1 MQTELDDD
9 IESALIGSLMLD
21 YRAAANETAD
31 FAITPDMFVSGMARN
46 VFEAIQSLAA
56 EKSPVDALTVRE
68 KIRAQGDAG
77 DKVTAYLCRALD
89 NTPTAAHAAYY
100 GQLLRMKHETRR
112 LRGILRAADRR
123 LDDEPADM
131 VQTELL
137 RQLSQNDADPAR
149 DGLTFTEATDQAVA
163 AFRMAA
169 DGTNRVKSG
178 LAFLDSA
185 GGIQDGELI
194 IISGKAGSCKTTLAR
209 QILTHVCGV
218 EHVKSALITL
228 EMSEAQIAG
237 QTLTDRSQTSYRKF
251 MAGVADERDW
261 ASLFKAKAEAE
272 GWPLF
277 ITARARTPARLSAY
291 VRKVVR
297 RGARLIVLDYL
308 QALQPDPA
316 QARLNVEQQVSFA
329 SNTVRD
335 LAVTLG
341 VRFIVVCTESREGEL
356 RYSDAIRYD
365 AWRWI
370 QMVQPEE
377 NTEDNPVYLCTLKKN
392 RFGVLPKNDRE
403 LYRVG
408 DRLLSSAEWLDYA
421 KTNKGRKE

>member
-1 MQTELDDD
+1 
-9 IESALIGSLMLD
+9 
-21 YRAAANETAD
+21 
-31 FAITPDMFVSGMARN
+31 V
-46 VFEAIQSLAA
+46 
-56 EKSPVDALTVRE
+56 EK
-68 KIRAQGDAG
+68 
-77 DKVTAYLCRALD
+77 
-89 NTPTAAHAAYY
+89 
-100 GQLLRMKHETRR
+100 
-112 LRGILRAADRR
+112 
-123 LDDEPADM
+123 
-131 VQTELL
+131 
-137 RQLSQNDADPAR
+137 
-149 DGLTFTEATDQAVA
+149 
-163 AFRMAA
+163 
-169 DGTNRVKSG
+169 
-178 LAFLDSA
+178 
-185 GGIQDGELI
+185 
-194 IISGKAGSCKTTLAR
+194 
-209 QILTHVCGV
+209 
-218 EHVKSALITL
+218 VKSALITL

-237 QTLTDRSQTSYRKF
+237 QTLTDRSQTSFRKF

-261 ASLFKAKAEAE
+261 AKLFKAKAEAE

-308 QALQPDPA
+308 QTLQPDPA

-370 QMVQPEE
+370 QMVQLEE

-408 DRLLSSAEWLDYA
+408 DRLLSSAEWLEYT
-421 KTNKGRKE
+421 KSNKSKHETR

>member
-1 MQTELDDD
+1 MQTELEED
-9 IESALIGSLMLD
+9 IESALIGCLMLD
-21 YRAAANETAD
+21 YHYATKETAD
-31 FAITPDMFVSGMARN
+31 FALTPDMFVSGMARR
-46 VFEAIQSLAA
+46 VFETIQLLAA
-56 EKSPVDALTVRE
+56 EKSPIDPITVRE
-68 KIRAQGDAG
+68 KIRAQGDG
-77 DKVTAYLCRALD
+77 DGDVTGYLCRAID
-89 NTPTAAHAAYY
+89 TAPTAAYAAYY
-100 GQLLRMKHETRR
+100 GQLFRLRHEVRR
-112 LRGILRAADRR
+112 LRQLLRAADRR

-131 VQTELL
+131 VQAELL
-137 RQLSQNDADPAR
+137 RQLSQNDADPAK
-149 DGLTFTEATDQAVA
+149 DGITFTEAADQAVA

-169 DGTNRVKSG
+169 DGSNRIKSG
-178 LAFLDSA
+178 FAFLDSA

-209 QILTHVCGV
+209 QILTHACGA
-218 EHVKSALITL
+218 EKVKSALVTL

-261 ASLFKAKAEAE
+261 AKLFKAKAEAE

-316 QARLNVEQQVSFA
+316 QARLNIEQQVSFA

-370 QMVQPEE
+370 QMVQPDE

-392 RFGVLPKNDRE
+392 RFGVLPKNDKE

-408 DRLLSSAEWLDYA
+408 DRLLSSAEWLEHT

>member
-1 MQTELDDD
+1 MNDELDDD
-9 IESALIGSLMLD
+9 IEAAYIGSLMLD
-21 YRAAANETAD
+21 YHGATSESAD
-31 FAITPDMFVSGMARN
+31 FSITSEMFLSPYARKA
-46 VFEAIQSLAA
+46 FETIQLLAQ
-56 EKSPVDALTVRE
+56 EKSPIDALTVRSKFGPYGDGGE
-68 KIRAQGDAG
+68 KA
-77 DKVTAYLCRALD
+77 TAFLCGAIDR
-89 NTPTAAHAAYY
+89 TPTAAHAAYY
-100 GQLLRMKHETRR
+100 AQLLRTKHETRR
-112 LRGILRAADRR
+112 LRKILQDSFRR

-131 VQTELL
+131 VQADLM
-137 RQLSQNDADPAR
+137 RQLAQNDADPAK
-149 DGLTFTEATDQAVA
+149 DGITFTEATDQAVA
-163 AFRMAA
+163 TFRMAA
-169 DGTNRVKSG
+169 DGSNRIRSG
-178 LAFLDSA
+178 FAFIDSA

-218 EHVKSALITL
+218 ENFPSALITL

-237 QTLTDRSQTSYRKF
+237 QTLTDRSQTSFRKF

-261 ASLFKAKAEAE
+261 AKLFKAKAEAE

-277 ITARARTPARLSAY
+277 ITARARTPSRLASY

-316 QARLNVEQQVSFA
+316 QARLNIEQQVSFA
-329 SNTVRD
+329 SNSVRD

-370 QMVQPEE
+370 QMRQPEE
-377 NTEDNPVYLCTLKKN
+377 NSEDNPVYLCTLKKN

-408 DRLLSSAEWLDYA
+408 DRLLSKDEWTA
-421 KTNKGRKE
+421 HTKRHSVREG